1 MVYIGVHYP
10 SFDSLSSTGL
20 VFSGRLFETAA
31 SRLLASITD
40 KHGSNPLSS
49 ISVSL
54 AMGLIMRGQ
63 NRGGISQSTCCLLAD
78 LLPSKPVS

>member
-40 KHGSNPLSS
+40 KHGSTLSAP
-49 ISVSL
+49 SL
-54 AMGLIMRGQ
+54 SL
-63 NRGGISQSTCCLLAD
+63 S
-78 LLPSKPVS
+78 PWV